1 MAHITKEQ
9 RYTIE
14 VLLAKG
20 NTQTFI
26 ASTIGKCKSVISR
39 EISRNKDMRNGKYK
53 SSLAQKKSEQRT
65 KEKPKKIKFTEEVKT
80 IVDRLLRENYSPEQI
95 IGYCKKEDIT
105 CVSHEIIYQHV
116 WEDKKSKGDLHEH
129 LRRQGRRYRKRG
141 NKKDTRGIIKDRID
155 IDERPAIVEKK
166 ERFGDL
172 EIDTIIGKNHK
183 GAIVTINDRASGYLW
198 MKKVTKRTA
207 EAVYQAASCLLEDI
221 KDFIKTITGDN
232 GKEFALHKKIA
243 KNLDI
248 NFYFAKP
255 YHSWERGANE
265 NLNGLVRQY
274 IPKKTDFNTITD
286 EFIKWVQNKINS
298 RPRKRFNYE
307 NPIFVKNEL
316 LTKEKVALVT

>member
-20 NTQTFI
+20 KNQTFI
-26 ASTIGKCKSVISR
+26 AGTIGKNKSVVSR
-39 EISRNKDMRNGKYK
+39 EINRNKDKRNGTY
-53 SSLAQKKSEQRT
+53 SADLAQRKYEKRV
-65 KEKPKKIKFTEEVKT
+65 KEKPKIIRFTDDIKTKVNE
-80 IVDRLLRENYSPEQI
+80 LLRDDYSPEQI
-95 IGYCKKEDIT
+95 AGYCKKENLK
-105 CVSHEIIYQHV
+105 CVSHERIYQYI
-116 WEDKKSKGDLHEH
+116 WANKKAGGDLYGH

-155 IDERPAIVEKK
+155 IDERPEIVEKK

-198 MKKVTKRTA
+198 MQKITRRTA
-207 EAVYQAASCLLEDI
+207 DAVYQATINLMSEI
-221 KDFIKTITGDN
+221 KEFLKTITGDN
-232 GKEFALHKKIA
+232 GKEFADHKKIA
-243 KNLDI
+243 KGLGI
-248 NFYFAKP
+248 NFILLNP

-265 NLNGLVRQY
+265 NLNGLIRQY

-286 EFIKWVQNKINS
+286 EFVKRIQNKLNN
-298 RPRKRFNYE
+298 RPRKRFNYN

>member
-20 NTQTFI
+20 KTQEYI
-26 ASTIGKCKSVISR
+26 ARIIGKNKSVISR
-39 EISRNKDMRNGKYK
+39 EINRNKDKRNEKYSSDLAQRKYK
-53 SSLAQKKSEQRT
+53 KRV
-65 KEKPKKIKFTEEVKT
+65 KEKPKRIRFTEEVKSR
-80 IVDRLLRENYSPEQI
+80 VNELLKEDYSPEQI
-95 IGYCKKEDIT
+95 TGYCQKENIE
-105 CVSHEIIYQHV
+105 CVSHERIYQHI
-116 WEDKKSKGDLHEH
+116 WANKKAGGNLHEH
-129 LRRQGRRYRKRG
+129 LRRKGRRYRKRG
-141 NKKDTRGIIKDRID
+141 NKKDTRGIIKDRVD
-155 IDERPAIVEKK
+155 IDERPKIVEKK
-166 ERFGDL
+166 ERFGDF

-198 MKKVTKRTA
+198 MGKVAKRTA
-207 EAVYQAASCLLEDI
+207 EAVYETTVSLLEEI
-221 KDFIKTITGDN
+221 KNFIKTITGDN

-243 KNLDI
+243 KKLDI

-286 EFIKWVQNKINS
+286 EFIKQVQNKINS